1 VTNIIPISRYRKID
15 IPRSA
20 LARVEILKD
29 GRLHLS
35 LDARDEGVICDEK
48 DLPIWFLNCFVDLRE
63 RVSDNERG
71 TVSVPWGMKVSDN
84 LIYISCG
91 SC

>member
-1 VTNIIPISRYRKID
+1 MTNIIPISRYRKID

-63 RVSDNERG
+63 REIGRAHV
-71 TVSVPWGMKVSDN
+71 
-84 LIYISCG
+84 
-91 SC
+91 